1 MNNEI
6 LFAKTLEAVRKKARE
21 QGNVISK
28 QQVEEAF
35 AVLALEESQLE
46 LVYDYLKKNKIGI
59 DENIDLDEYLSEEE
73 KDYLKEYLDVLTQIE
88 EVSDGEKEAYFLSAM
103 AGEKQ
108 AQQKLI
114 ELFLPKVAEIA
125 KLYSGQGIYLEDLIG
140 QGNMALSEG
149 VTMLACEESAS
160 GAEGLLV
167 RMIMDSM
174 EELIADDMEV
184 HQADRKIEEKVNFL
198 AEKAR
203 ELAEE
208 LRRNVTVKELSEELS
223 LSEDEIWEI
232 YQMSGYAIEDID
244 SEGRK

>member
-28 QQVEEAF
+28 SQVQEAF
-35 AVLALEESQLE
+35 SVLSLDETQLE

-59 DENIDLDEYLSEEE
+59 DENIDLDDYLSDEE
-73 KDYLKEYLDVLTQIE
+73 KDYLTEYLDMLKQIE
-88 EVSDGEKEAYFLSAM
+88 EVSDGEKEACFLSAM
-103 AGEKQ
+103 AGDKG

-114 ELFLPKVAEIA
+114 EIFLPKVAEIA
-125 KLYSGQGIYLEDLIG
+125 RLYAGQGIYLEDLIG
-140 QGNMALSEG
+140 QGNMAVSEG
-149 VTMLACEESAS
+149 VTMLACEDSARN
-160 GAEGLLV
+160 AEGFLV
-167 RMIMDSM
+167 RMIMDAM
-174 EELIADDMEV
+174 EELIADDIEV
-184 HQADRKIEEKVNFL
+184 HQADRKIEEKVNSL

-208 LRRNVTVKELSEELS
+208 MRRNVTIKELSEELQMT
-223 LSEDEIWEI
+223 EDEIWEV

-244 SEGRK
+244 AEGRK

>member
-35 AVLALEESQLE
+35 SVLALEESQLL

-59 DENIDLDEYLSEEE
+59 DETIDLDEYLSDEE
-73 KDYLKEYLDVLTQIE
+73 KDYLKEYLDVLNQIE

-108 AQQKLI
+108 AQQRLI

-149 VTMLACEESAS
+149 VTMLACEESAA

-167 RMIMDSM
+167 RMIMDAM
-174 EELIADDMEV
+174 EELIADDIEV

-208 LRRNVTVKELSEELS
+208 LRRNVTIKELSEELA

-244 SEGRK
+244 AEGRK

>member
-35 AVLALEESQLE
+35 SVLALEESQLL

-59 DENIDLDEYLSEEE
+59 DETIDLDEYLSDEE
-73 KDYLKEYLDVLTQIE
+73 KDYLKEYLDVLNQIE
-88 EVSDGEKEAYFLSAM
+88 EVLDGEKEAYFLSAM

-108 AQQKLI
+108 AQQRLI

-149 VTMLACEESAS
+149 VTMLACEESAA

-167 RMIMDSM
+167 RMIMDAM
-174 EELIADDMEV
+174 EELIADDIEV

-208 LRRNVTVKELSEELS
+208 LRRNVTIKELSEELA

-244 SEGRK
+244 AEGRK